1 MVLGM
6 VKVMCAPDIGLGI
19 MLDSMAAHYIQVD
32 LFKMSAI
39 ITSMMVMVSVRNSLC
54 RCQTAVC
61 EGSTESRSRS
71 ETVVSVNAHFMFS
84 DLVMRVQP
92 I

>member
-32 LFKMSAI
+32 LFKISI
-39 ITSMMVMVSVRNSLC
+39 IILTSVMVLVWVRNNLC
-54 RCQTAVC
+54 RFQT
-61 EGSTESRSRS
+61 
-71 ETVVSVNAHFMFS
+71 TV
-84 DLVMRVQP
+84 
-92 I
+92 